1 MISHSAYRANPELSA
16 LPRHILAW
24 WILLLSLTGMSAS
37 DRPNIIFIIS
47 DDQAWNDYHF
57 MGHPH
62 IQTPNLD
69 NLARNSRIFRNG
81 YVTTS
86 LCSPSLASIIT
97 GLYPCQHKIT
107 GNEPPAP
114 LDAAGHPPFSHPDFL
129 KGREQMDDFI
139 RNARTLPKLLRQHGY
154 RSFQSGKWWHGSY
167 ADAGFDE
174 GMTHGDP
181 HRGGRHGDE
190 GLKIGRPS
198 MDPIFEFIQ
207 KDKSKPFFVWYA
219 PFLPHTPH
227 NPPDRLFQKYRSLA
241 PTDSI
246 ARYWAMCEWFDES
259 CGQLMKFLEQNQL
272 SDNTL
277 ICYITDNGWINL
289 PDSSRFAPKSKRSP
303 YDGGIRTPIML
314 HWPGHIPPQDMP
326 QLALSI
332 DLVPT
337 LCSLLQI
344 PEDPRYQ
351 GLDLLDDSQL
361 NQRSSIQGAIYLH
374 DAHNIHQPIEN
385 LTHWWIRQKNLKLI
399 IPNPL
404 LAPDETIQAFDIS
417 KDPFESHN
425 ILNELDPNTLSSLVA
440 TSISWWGRCHSLN

>member
-1 MISHSAYRANPELSA
+1 
-16 LPRHILAW
+16 
-24 WILLLSLTGMSAS
+24 
-37 DRPNIIFIIS
+37 
-47 DDQAWNDYHF
+47 
-57 MGHPH
+57 
-62 IQTPNLD
+62 
-69 NLARNSRIFRNG
+69 
-81 YVTTS
+81 
-86 LCSPSLASIIT
+86 
-97 GLYPCQHKIT
+97 
-107 GNEPPAP
+107 
-114 LDAAGHPPFSHPDFL
+114 
-129 KGREQMDDFI
+129 
-139 RNARTLPKLLRQHGY
+139 
-154 RSFQSGKWWHGSY
+154 
-167 ADAGFDE
+167 
-174 GMTHGDP
+174 
-181 HRGGRHGDE
+181 
-190 GLKIGRPS
+190 

-259 CGQLMKFLEQNQL
+259 CGQLMKFLEQNHL
-272 SDNTL
+272 SANTL

-337 LCSLLQI
+337 ICSLLQI
-344 PEDPRYQ
+344 PEDPRCQ
-351 GLDLLDDSQL
+351 GLDLLDDRQL

-385 LTHWWIRQKNLKLI
+385 LTHWWIRQQNLKLI

-425 ILNELDPNTLSSLVA
+425 ILNELDPNTLSSLIA
-440 TSISWWGRCHSLN
+440 TSISWWGRCNSLN